1 VIDIQTFMLALGI
14 GNISFALL
22 MVAYIRDTAPSPGLR
37 IWTWA
42 RLVAGVTQLM
52 AFARPQLGVPLLV
65 LLEPIGW
72 IAGLALE
79 VAAYCTFFGFRN
91 WQRIVYP
98 LAGLA
103 LLVACTAPLAGA
115 SYSELMLLISFL
127 FALCAISTA
136 CVLLHPGLK
145 NPSLLQRIIG
155 INDAVFGVAIV
166 VWAAGAFERGQLDL
180 FELGATQFTAYI
192 SGYALMI
199 VNGFGFLLMCKQRND
214 AAMKRLASTDDL
226 TGLLNRR
233 EFFARAEAARMLAL
247 RQRQPIALLMLD
259 IDHFKQLN
267 DRFGHATGDEALL
280 LFARTTSGILRE
292 HDILGRMGGEEFALA
307 LPGTDLAG
315 AMQAAERLRQATME
329 IRLLT
334 CGNNYTMTVSIGL
347 VVIEPNEDLPAALAR
362 ADRGL
367 YAAKRNGRN
376 RIEEGGAVRRVA

>member
-1 VIDIQTFMLALGI
+1 MIDIQTFMLALSI

-22 MVAYIRDTAPSPGLR
+22 MVTYIHDTAPSPGLR

-42 RLVAGVTQLM
+42 RLVAGATQLL
-52 AFARPQLGVPLLV
+52 AFARPQFGAPALV
-65 LLEPIGW
+65 LLEPMGW
-72 IAGLALE
+72 IAALALE
-79 VAAYCTFFGFRN
+79 IAAYCTFFEFRN
-91 WQRIVYP
+91 WRRIVYP

-103 LLVACTAPLAGA
+103 LLLACTAPLVGAG
-115 SYSELMLLISFL
+115 YDELMELIACVFG
-127 FALCAISTA
+127 LCAISTA
-136 CVLLHPGLK
+136 CLLLHPKLK
-145 NPSLLQRIIG
+145 HPSLLQRMIG
-155 INDAVFGVAIV
+155 VNDAVFGLAIAA
-166 VWAAGAFERGQLDL
+166 WALGAVTRG
-180 FELGATQFTAYI
+180 ELGLGANISQVAAYV
-192 SGYALMI
+192 SGYMLMI

-214 AAMKRLASTDDL
+214 ATMKRLASTDDL

-233 EFFARAEAARMLAL
+233 EFFARADAARMLAL

-280 LFARTTSGILRE
+280 LFARTTGGILRE

-334 CGNNYTMTVSIGL
+334 CGNHYTMTVSIGL

-376 RIEEGGAVRRVA
+376 RIEIGGAVRQAA

>member
-22 MVAYIRDTAPSPGLR
+22 MVAYIRDTEPSPGLR

-42 RLVAGVTQLM
+42 RLVAGATQLM
-52 AFARPQLGVPLLV
+52 AFARPQLGVPVLV
-65 LLEPIGW
+65 LLEPVGW

-103 LLVACTAPLAGA
+103 LLLACTAPLAGA

-136 CVLLHPGLK
+136 YVLLHPALK

-155 INDAVFGVAIV
+155 VNDAVFGLAIV
-166 VWAAGAFERGQLDL
+166 VWAAGAVERGQLDL

-233 EFFARAEAARMLAL
+233 EFLARADAARMLAL

-280 LFARTTSGILRE
+280 LFARTTDGILRE

-329 IRLLT
+329 IHLLT

-347 VVIEPNEDLPAALAR
+347 VVIESNEDLPAALAR

-376 RIEEGGAVRRVA
+376 RIEEGGAVRRAA

>member
-1 VIDIQTFMLALGI
+1 MIDIQTFMLALGI

-42 RLVAGVTQLM
+42 RLVAGATQLL
-52 AFARPQLGVPLLV
+52 AFARPQLGVPALV
-65 LLEPIGW
+65 LLEPMGW

-79 VAAYCTFFGFRN
+79 VAAYCTFFEFRN
-91 WQRIVYP
+91 WRRIVYP

-103 LLVACTAPLAGA
+103 LLLGCTAQLMGAG
-115 SYSELMLLISFL
+115 YGELMGLIACV
-127 FALCAISTA
+127 FALCALSTA
-136 CVLLHPGLK
+136 CLLLHPKLK
-145 NPSLLQRIIG
+145 NPSLLQRMIG
-155 INDAVFGVAIV
+155 VNDAVFGLAIAG
-166 VWAAGAFERGQLDL
+166 WALGDLDL
-180 FELGATQFTAYI
+180 GASISQMAAYV
-192 SGYALMI
+192 SGYMLMI

-214 AAMKRLASTDDL
+214 ATMKRLASTDDL

-233 EFFARAEAARMLAL
+233 EFFARADAARMLAL

-280 LFARTTSGILRE
+280 LFARTTGGILRE
-292 HDILGRMGGEEFALA
+292 HDILGRMGGEEFAVA

-334 CGNNYTMTVSIGL
+334 CGNHYTMTVSTGL

-376 RIEEGGAVRRVA
+376 RIEIGGAVRQAA

>member
-1 VIDIQTFMLALGI
+1 MIDIQTFMLALGI

-22 MVAYIRDTAPSPGLR
+22 MVAYIRDTEPSPGLR

-42 RLVAGVTQLM
+42 RLVAGATQLM
-52 AFARPQLGVPLLV
+52 AFARPQLGVPVLV
-65 LLEPIGW
+65 LLEPVGW

-103 LLVACTAPLAGA
+103 LLLACTAPLAGA

-136 CVLLHPGLK
+136 YVLLHPALK

-155 INDAVFGVAIV
+155 VNDAVFGLAIV
-166 VWAAGAFERGQLDL
+166 VWAAGAVERGQLDL

-233 EFFARAEAARMLAL
+233 EFLARADAARMLAL

-280 LFARTTSGILRE
+280 LFARTTDGILRE

-329 IRLLT
+329 IHLLT

-347 VVIEPNEDLPAALAR
+347 VVIESNEDLPAALAR

-376 RIEEGGAVRRVA
+376 RIEEGGAVRRAA

>member
-1 VIDIQTFMLALGI
+1 MIDIQTFMLALGI

-22 MVAYIRDTAPSPGLR
+22 MVAYIRDTEPSPGLR

-42 RLVAGVTQLM
+42 RLVAGATQLM
-52 AFARPQLGVPLLV
+52 AFARPQLGVPVLV
-65 LLEPIGW
+65 LLEPVGW

-79 VAAYCTFFGFRN
+79 VAAYCTFFEFRN

-103 LLVACTAPLAGA
+103 LLLACTAPLAGA

-136 CVLLHPGLK
+136 YVLLHPALK

-155 INDAVFGVAIV
+155 VNDAVFGLAIV
-166 VWAAGAFERGQLDL
+166 VWAAGAVERGQLDL

-233 EFFARAEAARMLAL
+233 EFLARADAARMLAL

-280 LFARTTSGILRE
+280 LFARTTDGILRE

-334 CGNNYTMTVSIGL
+334 CGNHYTMTVSIGL
-347 VVIEPNEDLPAALAR
+347 VVIESNEDLPAALAR

-376 RIEEGGAVRRVA
+376 RIEEGGAVRRAA

>member
-22 MVAYIRDTAPSPGLR
+22 MVAYIRDTEPSPGLR

-42 RLVAGVTQLM
+42 RLVAGATQLM
-52 AFARPQLGVPLLV
+52 AFARPQLGVPVLV
-65 LLEPIGW
+65 LLEPVGW

-103 LLVACTAPLAGA
+103 LLLACTAPLAGA

-136 CVLLHPGLK
+136 YVLLHPALK

-155 INDAVFGVAIV
+155 VNDAVFGLAIV
-166 VWAAGAFERGQLDL
+166 VWAAGAVERGQLDL

-233 EFFARAEAARMLAL
+233 EFLARADAARMLAL

-280 LFARTTSGILRE
+280 LFARTTDGILRE

-334 CGNNYTMTVSIGL
+334 CGNHYTMTVSIGL
-347 VVIEPNEDLPAALAR
+347 VVIESNEDLPAALAR

-376 RIEEGGAVRRVA
+376 RIEEGGAVRRAA